1 MITKQQKGT
10 RSKQLF
16 ELLQSIDVLDTR
28 EEKLDTIKGIV
39 SRYPAFN
46 DYVRCIFDENI
57 SFNLPE
63 GRPPYTPS
71 SEAHPTSWNKEHM
84 RLPYFVK
91 GSGHD
96 DMNPVKRESMWIQL
110 LEGIHPE
117 DAALVADM
125 TDRRL
130 PRGSTLTKELLDEAV
145 PGLIR

>member
-1 MITKQQKGT
+1 MITNQQKGT

-16 ELLQSIDVLDTR
+16 ELLQSIEVLDTR

-117 DAALVADM
+117 DAVLVADM

-130 PRGSTLTKELLDEAV
+130 PRGSTLTKELLNEAV

>member
-1 MITKQQKGT
+1 MITNQQKGNK
-10 RSKQLF
+10 SKQLF

-130 PRGSTLTKELLDEAV
+130 PRGSTLTKELLNEAV

>member
-1 MITKQQKGT
+1 MITEQQKGK
-10 RSKQLF
+10 RSKQLY
-16 ELLQSIDVLDTR
+16 ELLASIDVLDTR
-28 EEKLDTIKGIV
+28 EEKIDTIKGIV
-39 SRYPAFN
+39 RHYPAFN
-46 DYVRCIFDENI
+46 DYVRCIFDEGI
-57 SFNLPE
+57 TFNLPE

-91 GSGHD
+91 GAGRD
-96 DMNPVKRESMWIQL
+96 DINPVKRESMWIQL

-117 DAALVADM
+117 DAAIVADM

-130 PRGSTLTKELLDEAV
+130 PRGSTLTKELLNESV

>member
-1 MITKQQKGT
+1 MITNQQKGT

-16 ELLQSIDVLDTR
+16 ELLQSIEVLDTR

-96 DMNPVKRESMWIQL
+96 DMNPVKHESMWIQL

-130 PRGSTLTKELLDEAV
+130 PRGSTLTKELLNEAV

>member
-28 EEKLDTIKGIV
+28 EEKLETIKGIV
-39 SRYPAFN
+39 SRSPAFN

-130 PRGSTLTKELLDEAV
+130 PRGSTLTKELLNEAV

>member
-1 MITKQQKGT
+1 MITNQQKGT

-16 ELLQSIDVLDTR
+16 ELLQSIEVLDTR

-57 SFNLPE
+57 LFNLPE

-117 DAALVADM
+117 DAVLIADM

-130 PRGSTLTKELLDEAV
+130 PRGSALTKELLNEAV

>member
-1 MITKQQKGT
+1 MITNQQKGT

-16 ELLQSIDVLDTR
+16 ELLQSIEVLDTR
-28 EEKLDTIKGIV
+28 EEKVETVQGIV

-130 PRGSTLTKELLDEAV
+130 PRGSTLTKELLNESV

>member
-130 PRGSTLTKELLDEAV
+130 PRGSTLTKELLNEAV

>member
-1 MITKQQKGT
+1 MITNQQKGT

-16 ELLQSIDVLDTR
+16 ELLQSIEVLDTR

-130 PRGSTLTKELLDEAV
+130 PRGSTLTKELLNEAV